1 MPASSVSA
9 VWAHV
14 GASSRPAVA
23 KRAVWAAEG
32 WAVVFVAV
40 HGYWALGGRLGFG
53 DQAAAIPMTTSSLA
67 GWVFTIV
74 VAAMFIA
81 GLAVPLA
88 LVQRWG
94 RRVPR
99 RLLLGLM
106 WAGALFLTARGGLG
120 LFDDL
125 LRQFGV
131 DGGLTGLSYQQTLGT
146 ARPTA
151 YTLWSSAAIDLV
163 FVSGGVLFTRASQL
177 LSADRRTGAR
187 S

>member
-1 MPASSVSA
+1 MA
-9 VWAHV
+9 
-14 GASSRPAVA
+14 
-23 KRAVWAAEG
+23 
-32 WAVVFVAV
+32 FVAA

-53 DQAAAIPMTTSSLA
+53 DQPAGIPLTTSSLA
-67 GWVFTIV
+67 GWVFTIA

-94 RRVPR
+94 RRIPR

-120 LFDDL
+120 LLDDL
-125 LRQFGV
+125 LRQLGV

-146 ARPTA
+146 GRPTA

-163 FVSGGVLFTRASQL
+163 FALAGVLFARASH
-177 LSADRRTGAR
+177 LSSGARRKGAR